1 MTYLNQ
7 SLFVGQSVVPKA
19 DLPSVRFGN
28 RRFRRL
34 HLDPRVELG
43 HERDVLCDRSKSI
56 HDGM

>member
-7 SLFVGQSVVPKA
+7 SLFVGQSVVAKA
-19 DLPSVRFGN
+19 DLPSVQFGN

-34 HLDPRVELG
+34 HLDRRGKLG
-43 HERDVLCDRSKSI
+43 YERDVLCDRLMRI